1 MATRPETVEHI
12 LDQAAGAGALRAAK
26 MFGEYA
32 LYCGVKLVALICDDM
47 LFVKITKAGGAIIAD
62 APDGTVT
69 EASPY
74 QGAKPCYR
82 IEADQW
88 DDAEWLSAL
97 IAASAR
103 ELPEPKPKKVK
114 RKG

>member
-1 MATRPETVEHI
+1 MSE
-12 LDQAAGAGALRAAK
+12 
-26 MFGEYA
+26 
-32 LYCGVKLVALICDDM
+32 
-47 LFVKITKAGGAIIAD
+47 
-62 APDGTVT
+62 AP
-69 EASPY
+69 PY
-74 QGAKPCYR
+74 KGAKPCYR

-97 IAASAR
+97 ITASAR